1 MKKTFFWAL
10 LLVVSMT
17 ACKGGKTESAA
28 ATETE
33 NEEPAVGLAVDETN
47 FPDAAL
53 RDAILKTSSGE
64 DGILTDYEI
73 EDFWLL
79 DVNYDEVASLQG
91 IELLPNLSSLHVN
104 AFQGTTIDVS
114 KNTKLKEIF
123 CCDSPQLTS
132 LTLGEQPELT
142 LLNFN
147 NTNISSIDLT
157 KCPKLETLR
166 MQSTPIS
173 AIDLSGCPELKEISC
188 DSVLI
193 PGLDLSACPNAGFV
207 D

>member
-10 LLVVSMT
+10 LLMVSMT
-17 ACKGGKTESAA
+17 ACKGGKTEDAK
-28 ATETE
+28 ATEE
-33 NEEPAVGLAVDETN
+33 KEPATGLAIDENN

-53 RDAILKTSSGE
+53 RGAILKTSSGE

-73 EDFWLL
+73 DDFWLL
-79 DVNYDEVASLQG
+79 DVNYEEVASLKG

-104 AFQGTTIDVS
+104 AFQGASIDVS
-114 KNTKLKEIF
+114 KNNKLKEIF

-132 LTLGEQPELT
+132 LTLGEQPELVT
-142 LLNFN
+142 LNFN
-147 NTNISSIDLT
+147 NTNISYIDLT

-166 MQSTPIS
+166 MKETHLG
-173 AIDLSGCPELKEISC
+173 AVDLSGCPELKEIEC
-188 DSVLI
+188 DPVLI
-193 PGLDLSACPNAGFV
+193 PGLDLSACPNAGFT

>member
-1 MKKTFFWAL
+1 MKKSLFWAL

-28 ATETE
+28 TTEE
-33 NEEPAVGLAVDETN
+33 KEPAVGLAIDENN
-47 FPDAAL
+47 FPDTAL
-53 RDAILKTSSGE
+53 RGAILKTSSGE
-64 DGILTDYEI
+64 DGVLTDFELD
-73 EDFWLL
+73 DFWLL
-79 DVNYDEVASLQG
+79 DVNYEEVASLQG

-104 AFQGTTIDVS
+104 AFQGTSIDVS
-114 KNTKLKEIF
+114 KNTKLKEIY

-132 LTLGEQPELT
+132 LTLDEQPELA
-142 LLNFN
+142 LLNFS
-147 NTNISSIDLT
+147 NTNISNIDLT

-166 MQSTPIS
+166 MKGTPIG
-173 AIDLSGCPELKEISC
+173 AIDLSGCPELKEIDC
-188 DSVLI
+188 DAVLM